1 MSVILFLIVFNIL
14 LELLAVLCS
23 QVGYEPS
30 FSDSKTSKKAFADDL
45 TLLTKSEKEM
55 KKMLN
60 VVEEFLDWLKKMKAK
75 PSKCLSMSM
84 KCTGGKYNT
93 YDAEF
98 VLSNQQVP
106 SIIQAPMKFL
116 GMYMYVDL
124 EVKEIR
130 VMIKKKLEDLLETTS
145 KDEIT
150 GPMKAWIYNHLII
163 SKMSWGFTVYNLPI
177 TFVRELEALCN
188 RYLKKWLGI
197 AHPCITTVLYRSR
210 DQKGLQ
216 LKNICNEYKVIQLIK
231 GHQLC
236 NSNDPY
242 IKKVYFNHEAIADT
256 QKMWFYPK
264 ELKDRQRQLYF
275 QELVGKPAV
284 GTTGLGY
291 GTRYE
296 DTSERKLLTNMVR
309 TFDEESLICSLFD
322 KKRQNLF
329 LTWENTMA
337 FDTTWNNVIY
347 QLSPELLKF
356 HVNAIHDTASTPS
369 NLKLW
374 NKAAS
379 GNCKLC
385 SKQGTLNHIL
395 TFCKVALRQGRFNWR
410 HNQVLRE
417 IMKTVSA
424 QIEEFNSDT
433 AK

>member
-1 MSVILFLIVFNIL
+1 
-14 LELLAVLCS
+14 
-23 QVGYEPS
+23 
-30 FSDSKTSKKAFADDL
+30 
-45 TLLTKSEKEM
+45 
-55 KKMLN
+55 
-60 VVEEFLDWLKKMKAK
+60 
-75 PSKCLSMSM
+75 
-84 KCTGGKYNT
+84 
-93 YDAEF
+93 
-98 VLSNQQVP
+98 
-106 SIIQAPMKFL
+106 
-116 GMYMYVDL
+116 MY
-124 EVKEIR
+124 
-130 VMIKKKLEDLLETTS
+130 S
-145 KDEIT
+145 
-150 GPMKAWIYNHLII
+150 
-163 SKMSWGFTVYNLPI
+163 
-177 TFVRELEALCN
+177 
-188 RYLKKWLGI
+188 
-197 AHPCITTVLYRSR
+197 
-210 DQKGLQ
+210 
-216 LKNICNEYKVIQLIK
+216 
-231 GHQLC
+231 
-236 NSNDPY
+236 
-242 IKKVYFNHEAIADT
+242 NHEAIADT
-256 QKMWFYPK
+256 QKMGSYPK
-264 ELKDRQRQLYF
+264 ELKDLQRHLYF
-275 QELVGKPAV
+275 QELVGKSAV